1 MELTQGHKWVTN
13 GLSILCLFVF
23 DTTFI
28 PTLYLVASGKR
39 CAGAFEKVEK
49 EPHSCSSSSSS
60 MKDRFEM
67 LYEKHSNFTDL
78 K

>member
-28 PTLYLVASGKR
+28 PTLYLVAAGKR
-39 CAGAFEKVEK
+39 CASAFEKVEK
-49 EPHSCSSSSSS
+49 GPRSCSSSV
-60 MKDRFEM
+60 KDRFET